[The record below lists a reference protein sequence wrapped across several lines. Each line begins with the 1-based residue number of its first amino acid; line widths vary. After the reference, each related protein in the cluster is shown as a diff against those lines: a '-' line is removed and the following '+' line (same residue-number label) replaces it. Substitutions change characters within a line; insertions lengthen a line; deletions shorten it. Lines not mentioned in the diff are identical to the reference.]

1 MNGINSFVG
10 VNHLSGGIHIT
21 EAVWAV
27 FNLALLLA
35 IPAAIIVYL
44 SKLLKSVRRIELLL
58 QEIGNKDNHS
68 R

>member
-1 MNGINSFVG
+1 M
-10 VNHLSGGIHIT
+10 SGGIHIT

-35 IPAAIIVYL
+35 VPAAIIVYL

-58 QEIGNKDNHS
+58 QEFGNKDNQS